1 MPIGFR
7 EGQSD
12 TGEVKTPEI
21 VRRDFSELP
30 DDSGEAPYRA
40 GLPDD
45 SGETPHQEELPNNP
59 GRGSFTREVNGK
71 KYYNDDNG
79 NLYRTGDDL
88 KKDGTYELN
97 GYQYKTDGLGRIV
110 SVQGRLHMKMR
121 EGRLPIRDSLDV
133 IGKGDQK
140 ENDDRG
146 HLIGDQFDGPNGL
159 ENMIA
164 QDPDINKNAFKN
176 FENELAREVK
186 AGKEVFVKYGVLYDG
201 DSRRPSGIAV
211 SYTIDRE
218 ESVRIFPNDSKEG

>member
-1 MPIGFR
+1 M
-7 EGQSD
+7 
-12 TGEVKTPEI
+12 KT
-21 VRRDFSELP
+21 
-30 DDSGEAPYRA
+30 
-40 GLPDD
+40 
-45 SGETPHQEELPNNP
+45 
-59 GRGSFTREVNGK
+59 
-71 KYYNDDNG
+71 
-79 NLYRTGDDL
+79 
-88 KKDGTYELN
+88 
-97 GYQYKTDGLGRIV
+97 
-110 SVQGRLHMKMR
+110 R

-186 AGKEVFVKYGVLYDG
+186 AGKEVFVKYDVLYDG
-201 DSRRPSGIAV
+201 DSRRPSGIAA
-211 SYTIDRE
+211 SYTIDGE